1 MQINGEWYP
10 CDDGVIRPT
19 IVADVCLANEATLT
33 VRFLIDTAADR
44 TVFDAAL
51 LPLLQPL
58 GVEAP
63 TDETLM
69 GVGGVAAHLVVPT
82 AVLLT
87 REDGRLVRVRGRF
100 AVFTEPESADMPV
113 LGRDVLDNFAVIVD
127 RPGHC
132 ILLLAPP
139 HWYRLATTQPGA
151 R

>member
-1 MQINGEWYP
+1 MQINGEWYL

-19 IVADVCLANEATLT
+19 IVADVCLANETTLT

-44 TVFDAAL
+44 TVFNADL

-63 TDETLM
+63 TDEALT
-69 GVGGVAAHLVVPT
+69 GVGGVAAHILVQT

-87 REDGRLVRVRGRF
+87 GDDGRLVRVRGRF

-113 LGRDVLDNFAVIVD
+113 WGRDVLDNFAVIVG
-127 RPGHC
+127 RPDNR

-139 HWYRLATTQPGA
+139 HRYRIATT
-151 R
+151 